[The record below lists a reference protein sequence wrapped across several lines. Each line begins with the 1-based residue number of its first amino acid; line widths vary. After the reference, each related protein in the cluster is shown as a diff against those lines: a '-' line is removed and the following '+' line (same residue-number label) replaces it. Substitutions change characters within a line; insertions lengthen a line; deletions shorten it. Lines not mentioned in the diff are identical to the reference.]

1 MTNELK
7 NKEKNPFLNPQN
19 MIKLIKKLGYR
30 VDDCQWTKYNI
41 NIGFR
46 PHISNTSRRQ
56 THKKRG
62 QNQIDVINDVG
73 IIAFHYF
80 ANLPSILCAQ
90 IFKTENIPDVFYNDF
105 IMSNTHGKILP

>member
-1 MTNELK
+1 
-7 NKEKNPFLNPQN
+7 
-19 MIKLIKKLGYR
+19 MIVNGPR
-30 VDDCQWTKYNI
+30 
-41 NIGFR
+41 GFR

-80 ANLPSILCAQ
+80 ANISPMLCAQ